1 VTGSPGFVKI
11 MDAAKSA
18 ADIAP
23 ATAILDTNTP
33 KEVEDSTLKKKNI
46 ESKAENT
53 WTLQEDT
60 SIDNCFQRLRL

>member
-1 VTGSPGFVKI
+1 

-53 WTLQEDT
+53 WTLQEAHVD
-60 SIDNCFQRLRL
+60 